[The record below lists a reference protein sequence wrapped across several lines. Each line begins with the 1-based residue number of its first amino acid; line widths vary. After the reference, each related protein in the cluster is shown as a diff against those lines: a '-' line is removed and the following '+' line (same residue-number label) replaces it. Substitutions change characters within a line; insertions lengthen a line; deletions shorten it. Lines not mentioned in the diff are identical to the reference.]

1 MREIN
6 KKPFSVGL
14 YIEGLR
20 QLRIVGI
27 LGAILLFCSSAIIV
41 VGNALSMQRQTELY
55 QDSSIVLVN
64 LSALEVAPLL
74 LLLFSVFAPVMTL
87 WLFHFMNKR
96 NSSDFLF
103 AIPQTRMAL
112 YCSYT
117 SSIATWLAI
126 LALSGLIGVL
136 IPAAIFSTYIDISY
150 GTLFLFTLSNF
161 LYSIQV
167 MAAILVAVSI
177 SGTVFSNIILSGL
190 ILFAPRL
197 LIFMLTGIWKNIPFI
212 YASSDHFSL
221 LNDSIN
227 PISGCVLY
235 LLSGISDTYQLFSS
249 AAPMIYSVCLS
260 AIYLLLAAF
269 LFQKRKS
276 ETAGKS
282 ASSPILQSIYRITVT
297 MIYCVVVVAAVI
309 LSEANRMQDA
319 TYRFEII
326 VAYLVAVAIYF
337 LFELLTTKSVQKMWK
352 AAPGLLV
359 VLVLNGVMIFG
370 MHSIIQRAY
379 DFQPTAEEVTG
390 ITFLP
395 QSTNNGNQISYDDYV
410 QSHYMGTITDK
421 DLIAAILDNL
431 KSDVQDMKEGGC
443 QQYYNDEKRYAYAEF
458 NFKIITKSGTRYRHI
473 RIDPKTQR
481 SLAEQTYESMKGD
494 SSWRN
499 PPEPMEQTLWTYD
512 RNGSYGGM
520 NDRNASQL
528 FETLKTELQTVD
540 FSAWCTANHST
551 EDPAFSF
558 NYNVYE
564 NNNDYQISI
573 PVYASI
579 YPKTVEQYQT
589 YLYEQQQEDLSKLK
603 DFVKNDMSKLQF
615 TEDYNISLWIHISGE
630 TAIEYPYSSP
640 ANVNLLSEILEKGLL
655 DHPITDTDSYVELYV
670 DVYDDEYT
678 NIYDDDRNFYGGNFC
693 IAADTDFLKSLL
705 QPSSK

>member
-55 QDSSIVLVN
+55 QDSSIVLAN

-126 LALSGLIGVL
+126 LALSGLIGAL

-260 AIYLLLAAF
+260 VIYLLLAAF

-297 MIYCVVVVAAVI
+297 MIYCVVVAAVI
-309 LSEANRMQDA
+309 LSESNGMQDA
-319 TYRFEII
+319 TYRFEVI

-379 DFQPTAEEVTG
+379 NFQPTAEEVTE
-390 ITFLP
+390 ITLLP
-395 QSTNNGNQISYDDYV
+395 QSTNNGNQVPYDDYV
-410 QSHYMGTITDK
+410 QSYYIGTITDK

-431 KSDVQDMKEGGC
+431 KSDVQDMKEGGS
-443 QQYYNDEKRYAYAEF
+443 QQYYNDEKRYAYADF
-458 NFKIITKSGTRYRHI
+458 NFKIVTKSGTRYRHI

-481 SLAEQTYESMKGD
+481 ALAEQTYESMKDD

-520 NDRNASQL
+520 NDWNASQL
-528 FETLKTELQTVD
+528 FETLKKELQTID
-540 FSAWCTANHST
+540 FSDWYAANHST
-551 EDPAFSF
+551 EDPVFSF

-603 DFVKNDMSKLQF
+603 DFVKNDMSKLKF
-615 TEDYNISLWIHISGE
+615 GEDYDISLSIHISGE
-630 TAIEYPYSSP
+630 SAVEYPYSSS

-670 DVYDDEYT
+670 DIYDDEYT

>member
-1 MREIN
+1 
-6 KKPFSVGL
+6 
-14 YIEGLR
+14 
-20 QLRIVGI
+20 
-27 LGAILLFCSSAIIV
+27 
-41 VGNALSMQRQTELY
+41 
-55 QDSSIVLVN
+55 
-64 LSALEVAPLL
+64 
-74 LLLFSVFAPVMTL
+74 
-87 WLFHFMNKR
+87 
-96 NSSDFLF
+96 
-103 AIPQTRMAL
+103 
-112 YCSYT
+112 
-117 SSIATWLAI
+117 
-126 LALSGLIGVL
+126 
-136 IPAAIFSTYIDISY
+136 
-150 GTLFLFTLSNF
+150 
-161 LYSIQV
+161 
-167 MAAILVAVSI
+167 
-177 SGTVFSNIILSGL
+177 
-190 ILFAPRL
+190 
-197 LIFMLTGIWKNIPFI
+197 
-212 YASSDHFSL
+212 
-221 LNDSIN
+221 
-227 PISGCVLY
+227 
-235 LLSGISDTYQLFSS
+235 
-249 AAPMIYSVCLS
+249 MIYSVCLS
-260 AIYLLLAAF
+260 VIYLLLAAF

-297 MIYCVVVVAAVI
+297 MIYCVVVAAVI
-309 LSEANRMQDA
+309 LSEANAMQDA
-319 TYRFEII
+319 TGRFEII

-379 DFQPTAEEVTG
+379 NFQPTAEEVTG

-431 KSDVQDMKEGGC
+431 KSDVQDMKEGGS

-458 NFKIITKSGTRYRHI
+458 NFKIITKTGTRYRHI

-481 SLAEQTYESMKGD
+481 ALAEQTYESMKDD

-499 PPEPMEQTLWTYD
+499 PPEPIEQTLWTYD

-520 NDRNASQL
+520 NERNASQL

-540 FSAWCTANHST
+540 FSAWYTANYST
-551 EDPAFSF
+551 ETAVFWFD
-558 NYNVYE
+558 YDIYD
-564 NNNDYQISI
+564 NNSNYQISI

-603 DFVKNDMSKLQF
+603 DFVKNDMPKLQF
-615 TEDYNISLWIHISGE
+615 AEDYDISLSIHISGE

-640 ANVNLLSEILEKGLL
+640 ENTNLLSEILEKGLL
-655 DHPITDTDSYVELYV
+655 DHPITDTDSYVELDV

-678 NIYDDDRNFYGGNFC
+678 NIYDDDRDFYGGNFC

>member
-1 MREIN
+1 
-6 KKPFSVGL
+6 
-14 YIEGLR
+14 
-20 QLRIVGI
+20 
-27 LGAILLFCSSAIIV
+27 
-41 VGNALSMQRQTELY
+41 
-55 QDSSIVLVN
+55 
-64 LSALEVAPLL
+64 
-74 LLLFSVFAPVMTL
+74 
-87 WLFHFMNKR
+87 
-96 NSSDFLF
+96 
-103 AIPQTRMAL
+103 
-112 YCSYT
+112 
-117 SSIATWLAI
+117 
-126 LALSGLIGVL
+126 
-136 IPAAIFSTYIDISY
+136 
-150 GTLFLFTLSNF
+150 
-161 LYSIQV
+161 
-167 MAAILVAVSI
+167 
-177 SGTVFSNIILSGL
+177 
-190 ILFAPRL
+190 
-197 LIFMLTGIWKNIPFI
+197 
-212 YASSDHFSL
+212 
-221 LNDSIN
+221 
-227 PISGCVLY
+227 
-235 LLSGISDTYQLFSS
+235 
-249 AAPMIYSVCLS
+249 
-260 AIYLLLAAF
+260 
-269 LFQKRKS
+269 
-276 ETAGKS
+276 
-282 ASSPILQSIYRITVT
+282 
-297 MIYCVVVVAAVI
+297 
-309 LSEANRMQDA
+309 MQDA

-379 DFQPTAEEVTG
+379 NFQPTAEEVTG

-395 QSTNNGNQISYDDYV
+395 QSTNNGNQVSYDDYV

-431 KSDVQDMKEGGC
+431 KSDVQDMKEGGS

-481 SLAEQTYESMKGD
+481 ALAEQTYESMKDD

-499 PPEPMEQTLWTYD
+499 PPEPIEQTLWTYD

-520 NDRNASQL
+520 NERNASQL

-540 FSAWCTANHST
+540 FSAWYTANYST
-551 EDPAFSF
+551 ETAVFWFD
-558 NYNVYE
+558 YDIYD
-564 NNNDYQISI
+564 NNSNYQISI

-603 DFVKNDMSKLQF
+603 DFVKNDMPKLQF
-615 TEDYNISLWIHISGE
+615 TEDYDISLSIHISGE
-630 TAIEYPYSSP
+630 SAVEYPYSSP
-640 ANVNLLSEILEKGLL
+640 ANANLLSEILEKGLL
-655 DHPITDTDSYVELYV
+655 DHPITDTDSYVELDV